1 MALAGRVLIFPDL
14 GSACSCTE
22 GRDVLAPRGQV
33 TRVAQAE
40 QAGMAELLW
49 GQPAA
54 GGTQDVGRSAVAHE
68 GHP

>member
-22 GRDVLAPRGQV
+22 GRDVLLARGQV

-40 QAGMAELLW
+40 FLW
-49 GQPAA
+49 GQRSQGQA
-54 GGTQDVGRSAVAHE
+54 GDTGWGQGVVTSK